1 MWASGADIKLL
12 HQEYTS
18 KQGKA
23 SLKHVEEQLPWLE
36 QRGKKWGKKKKK
48 LSTFPS
54 KTVKSLP
61 LLSAWIAFESRHCVS
76 SHTSDFCLL
85 NKRQVWNDLGNF
97 ILKSLGSGSTQQKV
111 NLYSCIESGCVSL
124 LSRMDLWKKRLMQ
137 RTYSLQ
143 PQAAARSFSWALD
156 HQDIL
161 NNLPSPQLAYK
172 YFYSSFYLFPS
183 LLIDPPLALL
193 QRLHLSHV

>member
-1 MWASGADIKLL
+1 M
-12 HQEYTS
+12 
-18 KQGKA
+18 
-23 SLKHVEEQLPWLE
+23 
-36 QRGKKWGKKKKK
+36 RKKKKK

-124 LSRMDLWKKRLMQ
+124 LSRMDLWKKKINAEDLFITTPGSSQ
-137 RTYSLQ
+137 VIQLGTG
-143 PQAAARSFSWALD
+143 
-156 HQDIL
+156 
-161 NNLPSPQLAYK
+161 SPRHFEQ
-172 YFYSSFYLFPS
+172 SSFTPAGIQIFLLLFLSISIFAHRSSSCFIAKVTPQPRVTSS
-183 LLIDPPLALL
+183 LSFPCFFRLL
-193 QRLHLSHV
+193 VT